1 MTSRNQ
7 SFGGGNVSVLTD
19 ADAQK
24 HPIFRHYN
32 IAAGTWA
39 NGQPIPI
46 TLLPI
51 KGDEH
56 LFRPT
61 PAGIRSGHPS
71 GIDLAHMQ
79 AVQQD
84 HNRMENDRQFYL
96 ARQQRAELQQQQQDQ
111 FLQQQQQQQHRQ
123 QQQLELED
131 SDDESTQ
138 RRSRRPPPKKAVR
151 RVVQFKTPA
160 RSDAESESEDDAS
173 STVEPQVRVPIK
185 KSASRTKTS
194 SLANQLDS
202 VESKKKKNS
211 R

>member
-96 ARQQRAELQQQQQDQ
+96 ARQQRAELQQQQQ
-111 FLQQQQQQQHRQ
+111 HRQ

-151 RVVQFKTPA
+151 RVVQFKTSA

-173 STVEPQVRVPIK
+173 SAVEPQVRVPIK